1 MRLVDRH
8 GYNVLWNP
16 CSCCGM
22 NYSAVPTKQNSSGNG
37 INVIYGK
44 QGKELV
50 RKNKELG
57 KQTNIK
63 HVKTKNG
70 DLTVI
75 TRSEY
80 VAG

>member
-1 MRLVDRH
+1 MKLVDQY
-8 GYNVLWNP
+8 GFNVFLP

-22 NYSAVPTKQNSSGNG
+22 VYSPSPTKLNTTLNG
-37 INVIYGK
+37 IHVIYGT
-44 QGKELV
+44 QGKESV
-50 RKNKELG
+50 RKNKNEG

-75 TRSEY
+75 TRSKY
-80 VAG
+80 VLG